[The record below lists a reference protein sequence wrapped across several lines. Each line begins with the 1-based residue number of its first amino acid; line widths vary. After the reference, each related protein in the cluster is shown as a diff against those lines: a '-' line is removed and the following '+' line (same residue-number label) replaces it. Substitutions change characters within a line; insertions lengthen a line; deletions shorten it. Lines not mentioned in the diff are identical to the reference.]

1 VRSTATDLRRL
12 GGIARTAELRALG
25 HSPDAIAAHVSA
37 GTLVRVRRG
46 VLCVPETPG
55 DVIRAARVGGAVTGL
70 SAARSAGLWVPPS
83 AALDVVVPRTTSE
96 ARDPDSGRRR
106 LAETDGVRVLWR
118 TPRAGAPHPFGTVAL
133 ETALRHTVQLEERDR
148 ALAVIDSAVHLGLL
162 EAPRLPIVL
171 AGLAGAAQICA
182 AVDGRAESGTETVVR
197 EALLALGL
205 PVRIQVVIPFATR
218 HHRVDLLV
226 GERLV
231 IECDSESHH
240 GDPLSRRRDLR
251 RDAELG
257 ALGYTVLR
265 FDWAQIMYDLDA
277 VVRVVLMQVARG
289 SHLPLAWRG

>member
-1 VRSTATDLRRL
+1 VTDLHRL
-12 GGIARTAELRALG
+12 GGIVRTMQLRDLG
-25 HSPDAIAAHVSA
+25 HSPDAIAARVAS

-46 VLCVPETPG
+46 VLCLPETPD
-55 DVIRAARVGGAVTGL
+55 DVTRAARVGGAVTGL

-83 AALDVVVPRTTSE
+83 TALDVVLPRTTSG

-106 LAETDGVRVLWR
+106 LEETDGVRVLWR
-118 TPRAGAPHPFGTVAL
+118 TPRPGAPHPFGTVAL
-133 ETALRHTVQLEERDR
+133 ETALRHTVQLEERNR

-162 EAPRLPIVL
+162 DPPRLPLVL
-171 AGLAGAAQICA
+171 AGLTGAASLCA
-182 AVDGRAESGTETVVR
+182 AVDGRSESGTETVVR

-205 PVRIQVVIPFATR
+205 PVRIQVVIPFAAR
-218 HHRVDLLV
+218 LHRVDLLV

-231 IECDSESHH
+231 VECDSESHH

-265 FDWAQIMYDLDA
+265 FDWAQIMYDLDS
-277 VVRVVLMQVARG
+277 VLRVVLMHVARG